1 MIFKDAFEQWRQA
14 PRNAVLARN
23 SLAAVRAVLL
33 KQYGDIDIEQFT
45 ETFCRRLF
53 AGSTEAH
60 DMKVKAAAILVYV
73 LQWGGDQRLCKRPN
87 FNIDIANEPAAAAKE
102 QAAEGTDQAT
112 QPVAA
117 EPAAGISDEA
127 VRDGD
132 GQQAKPKRKLL
143 RGTPPRRVVK
153 IDPATLEAVQEYPSI
168 RDAADDNNS
177 LPSNIHRALTNM
189 RTAAGYY
196 WCDPDDVGTFR
207 QRLEKKKFTPH
218 SMRATQAILQR
229 SAAGKGAEDK
239 KDDRPK
245 SGKEALAAKNA
256 KARKAS
262 DRPLSGDAA
271 VEALRK
277 ALDNANQRAAAAVPS
292 APLPS
297 AGKRPPLKL
306 WSDQE
311 LYDELARRG
320 WEGELIK
327 KLTLRKDE

>member
-1 MIFKDAFEQWRQA
+1 MIFNQAFEQWRQA
-14 PRNAVLARN
+14 PRNAVLAKN
-23 SLAAVRAVLL
+23 SLAAVRTVLL

-60 DMKVKAAAILVYV
+60 EMKVKAAAILVYV
-73 LQWGGDQRLCKRPN
+73 LQWGGDQGLCKRPE
-87 FNIDIANEPAAAAKE
+87 FSFDIANEPASAAKE
-102 QAAEGTDQAT
+102 QAAAGTGQAT

-117 EPAAGISDEA
+117 EPAAGFSHEEA
-127 VRDGD
+127 PETD
-132 GQQAKPKRKLL
+132 GQQAGPKRKLL

-153 IDPATLEAVQEYPSI
+153 IDPATLEPVQEYPSL
-168 RDAADDNNS
+168 RDAAEDAGC

-189 RTAAGYY
+189 RTAGGCY
-196 WCDPDDVGTFR
+196 WCDPGDVGTFR

-218 SMRATQAILQR
+218 SVRATQAILKR
-229 SAAGKGAEDK
+229 SACVKGADDK
-239 KDDRPK
+239 EDDRPK

-256 KARKAS
+256 KAGKAS

-271 VEALRK
+271 VEALKK
-277 ALDNANQRAAAAVPS
+277 ALDEANQLAAAARKTARPS
-292 APLPS
+292 ADT
-297 AGKRPPLKL
+297 RPPLRL

>member
-23 SLAAVRAVLL
+23 SLAAVRTVLL

-45 ETFCRRLF
+45 ETFCRRVF
-53 AGSTEAH
+53 ASSTEAH

-73 LQWGGDQRLCKRPN
+73 LQWGGDQGLCKRPN
-87 FNIDIANEPAAAAKE
+87 FSFDIANEPVAAAKE

-112 QPVAA
+112 QPVA
-117 EPAAGISDEA
+117 SEA

-177 LPSNIHRALTNM
+177 LSSNIHRALTTM

-229 SAAGKGAEDK
+229 STAGKGAEDK

-271 VEALRK
+271 VEALKK
-277 ALDNANQRAAAAVPS
+277 ALDKANQRAAAAVPS
-292 APLPS
+292 APLSS
-297 AGKRPPLKL
+297 ADKRPPLKL

-320 WEGELIK
+320 WEGALIK

>member
-1 MIFKDAFEQWRQA
+1 
-14 PRNAVLARN
+14 V
-23 SLAAVRAVLL
+23 
-33 KQYGDIDIEQFT
+33 
-45 ETFCRRLF
+45 F

-73 LQWGGDQRLCKRPN
+73 LQWGGDQRLCKRPK
-87 FNIDIANEPAAAAKE
+87 FSFDIANEPVAAEKE

-117 EPAAGISDEA
+117 EPAAGDVGAEPA
-127 VRDGD
+127 AD
-132 GQQAKPKRKLL
+132 GQQAEPKRKLL

-153 IDPATLEAVQEYPSI
+153 IDPATLEPVQEYPSI
-168 RDAADDNNS
+168 RDAADDNDS
-177 LPSNIHRALTNM
+177 LSSNIHRALTTM

-196 WCDPDDVGTFR
+196 WCDPTDVGTFR

-218 SMRATQAILQR
+218 SMRATQAILKR
-229 SAAGKGAEDK
+229 STAGKGAEDK

-256 KARKAS
+256 KAGKAS
-262 DRPLSGDAA
+262 DRPLSGDAD
-271 VEALRK
+271 VEALKK
-277 ALDNANQRAAAAVPS
+277 AIDEVNQQAAALPS

-297 AGKRPPLKL
+297 ADTRPTLKL

-311 LYDELARRG
+311 LYDELTRRG
-320 WEGELIK
+320 WEGELTK
-327 KLTLRKDE
+327 RLTLRRDE